1 MNEVESVSSLRNLSR
16 SGNQQNFFF
25 KMSRMRKEESEKEE
39 RELKKEK
46 GMNRK
51 EWKRQRE
58 EDIERK
64 EE

>member
-1 MNEVESVSSLRNLSR
+1 MKLNRFPRSEICPGVEINKT
-16 SGNQQNFFF
+16 FFF

>member
-1 MNEVESVSSLRNLSR
+1 
-16 SGNQQNFFF
+16 
-25 KMSRMRKEESEKEE
+25 MRKEESEKEE

-58 EDIERK
+58 GDIERK